1 MASNTPKVAL
11 LIETARSYGR
21 GLLRGIAKYSRLH
34 GPWQFH
40 LTPGDF
46 EQIIPK
52 MQDWE
57 GMGIIARVLNETM
70 ADAIL
75 QTGLPTV
82 FLDFPTSMEKRKN
95 GKKRQCIDMS
105 SDSVNAARLAASHL
119 LEKQLVHFAFVGY
132 PFQTWSEKREKSFIA
147 TIGDAGYSVHVYQP
161 PLRTGRPLRWEKEEP
176 FLMEWLKSL
185 PKPVGIMACNDQRGR
200 EVLDACELAEIR
212 VPEKLVVIGVDNDD
226 ILCELCTP
234 PLTSVALNTEKGGYV
249 AAGILDEMMKGNLP
263 SVKNILVEPLGIVE
277 RRSTNII
284 AIEDGDVAVA
294 LQYIHSNAVGN
305 LSIDNIVKE
314 AAVSRRALEV
324 KFRKILGKTILD
336 EIQRVRLEHSKR
348 LLQETEMSIP
358 KIASDVGFNTPS
370 YFIQVFSKNTG
381 MTPAKYRRFLR
392 EGQSD

>member
-1 MASNTPKVAL
+1 MTPNTPKVAL

-52 MQDWE
+52 MRDWG

-70 ADAIL
+70 ANAIL

-82 FLDFPTSMEKRKN
+82 FLDFPMSMENRKD
-95 GKKRQCIDMS
+95 GKKRQFIDMS
-105 SDSVNAARLAASHL
+105 SDSENAARLAASHL
-119 LEKQLVHFAFVGY
+119 LEKQLVHFAFAGY
-132 PFQTWSEKREKSFIA
+132 PFQTWSEKREQSFVA
-147 TIGDAGYSVHVYQP
+147 AIGEAGYSVHVYRTS
-161 PLRTGRPLRWEKEEP
+161 LRAGQPLRWEKEEP
-176 FLMEWLKSL
+176 FLMEWLKLL
-185 PKPVGIMACNDQRGR
+185 PKPIGVMACNDQRGR
-200 EVLDACELAEIR
+200 EVLDACELAEIH
-212 VPEKLVVIGVDNDD
+212 VPEKLAVIGVDNDD

-234 PLTSVALNTEKGGYV
+234 PLTSVTLNTEKGGYV
-249 AAGILDEMMKGNLP
+249 AAGVLDEMMKGNLP
-263 SVKNILVEPLGIVE
+263 PMNSILVEPLGIVE
-277 RRSTNII
+277 RRSTDII

-294 LQYIHSNAVGN
+294 LQYIHSNAVCN

-314 AAVSRRALEV
+314 VTVSRRALEV

-348 LLQETEMSIP
+348 LLHETEMSIP
-358 KIASDVGFNTPS
+358 EIASDVGFNTPS
-370 YFIQVFSKNTG
+370 YFIQVFSKDTG
-381 MTPAKYRRFLR
+381 MTPAKYRRFLYK
-392 EGQSD
+392 GWSD